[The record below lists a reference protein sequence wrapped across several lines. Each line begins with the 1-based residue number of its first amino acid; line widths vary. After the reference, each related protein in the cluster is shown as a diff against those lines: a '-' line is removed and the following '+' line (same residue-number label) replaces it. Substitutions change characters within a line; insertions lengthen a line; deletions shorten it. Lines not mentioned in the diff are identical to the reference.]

1 MIWNRNNAD
10 IPIGTKKTVRRY
22 AWWPTVAGSRM
33 VWFGWYVE
41 LYQFDRMENDYHKFG
56 WNLIMRYVE

>member
-10 IPIGTKKTVRRY
+10 IPIGTKKIVHKY
-22 AWWPTVAGSRM
+22 AWWPTTVGSRM
-33 VWFGWYVE
+33 VWLDWYVE
-41 LYQFDRMENDYHKFG
+41 LYQFDRMTNDYHKLG